1 MSDLA
6 QKHCKACEGGVPEL
20 TREEIAK
27 LHPKI
32 ASWEVSHDA
41 KSISKHYKFK
51 DFHQTMDFVNK
62 LADISHHENHH
73 PDIRMG
79 YNYCNVE
86 YTTHALNGLS
96 ENDFICAA
104 KVDKITGA

>member
-1 MSDLA
+1 MSDLT
-6 QKHCKACEGGVPEL
+6 QKHCKACEGGVPAL

-32 ASWEVSHDA
+32 PSWEVSDDA
-41 KSISKHYKFK
+41 KWLKREFKFK

-62 LADISHHENHH
+62 LAEMSHEENHH
-73 PDIRMG
+73 ADLHVG
-79 YNYCNVE
+79 YNYCKVE

-104 KVDKITGA
+104 KVDRL

>member
-1 MSDLA
+1 MSDLT
-6 QKHCKACEGGVPEL
+6 QKHCKACEGGVPPL

-32 ASWEVSHDA
+32 PNWILSADA
-41 KSISKHYKFK
+41 KSMSKHFKFK

-62 LADISHHENHH
+62 IAAMANEEGHH
-73 PDIRMG
+73 PDMKVG
-79 YNYCNVE
+79 YNYCTVE
-86 YTTHALNGLS
+86 YTTHALKGLS

-104 KVDKITGA
+104 KVDKI